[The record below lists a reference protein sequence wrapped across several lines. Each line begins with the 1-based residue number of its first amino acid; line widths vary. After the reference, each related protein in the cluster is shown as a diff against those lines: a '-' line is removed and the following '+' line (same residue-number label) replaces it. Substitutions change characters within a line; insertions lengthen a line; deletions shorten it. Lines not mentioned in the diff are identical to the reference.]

1 MYRWTLSFR
10 ILSVILRNVRL
21 SFRLVAEVLI
31 PPVPAHLPCFR
42 LSSPEEEGR
51 TPEYPRDSRRRAG
64 RSVLPSSPQTAR
76 EPGAVLPLTRCSN
89 RAPGVEWLGRGHP
102 APKFQGQRGQGQ
114 IRAATARRHPC
125 PERPG
130 RGYSCRAGGGAASRG
145 SACAAWHQPARPWL
159 QRVRDLLCNSQITIK
174 GPRAP
179 GACSQGLAGARC
191 AQPRCSRKSPKWPI
205 KCSPWPVCLQRREKL
220 APISPGAEWAVEAA
234 V

>member
-114 IRAATARRHPC
+114 IRAATARRHSC

-130 RGYSCRAGGGAASRG
+130 RGYSCQAGGGQRPGAAPVLRG
-145 SACAAWHQPARPWL
+145 ISLH
-159 QRVRDLLCNSQITIK
+159 
-174 GPRAP
+174 AP
-179 GACSQGLAGARC
+179 GCSVSVTFSAIH
-191 AQPRCSRKSPKWPI
+191 KSPLKAPVPPAHAL
-205 KCSPWPVCLQRREKL
+205 KALLEPAVHSPDALENPLNG
-220 APISPGAEWAVEAA
+220 P
-234 V
+234 